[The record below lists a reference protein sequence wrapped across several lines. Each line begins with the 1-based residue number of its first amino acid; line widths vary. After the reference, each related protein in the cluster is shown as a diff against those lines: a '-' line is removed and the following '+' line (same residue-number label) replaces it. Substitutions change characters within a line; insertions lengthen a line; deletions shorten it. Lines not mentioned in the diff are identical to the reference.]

1 MTVGSTYAV
10 VRTSVVENWPRVTSK
25 RLSADLLEVGQG
37 SYDFAKLEPLLPAPK
52 EEEEGDEGKEQ
63 EAG

>member
-1 MTVGSTYAV
+1 
-10 VRTSVVENWPRVTSK
+10 VVENWPRGTSK
-25 RLSADLLEVGQG
+25 RLSADLLKVSQG
-37 SYDFAKLEPLLPAPK
+37 SFDFSTLEPLLPAPK

>member
-1 MTVGSTYAV
+1 
-10 VRTSVVENWPRVTSK
+10 VVENWPRVTSK
-25 RLSADLLEVGQG
+25 RLSADLLQVAQG